1 MTSLPFMILA
11 YFKLVHIFQNRVE
24 PADFYY
30 LPCCIFFYS
39 SPSLSLSIST
49 AANEVLLLFICIF
62 SALLLLFY
70 YAYLCDFCFA
80 SNFPNFL
87 SKLAPHHHRR
97 RRWRRNLS

>member
-30 LPCCIFFYS
+30 LPCCI
-39 SPSLSLSIST
+39 LSLSIST

-70 YAYLCDFCFA
+70 YAYLYDFCFA

-97 RRWRRNLS
+97 RRCVVVGVVI